1 MFSKALIALAFAST
15 AFATVF
21 VTEPVASTT
30 YTAGQSAIVQW
41 QDDGNTPTLAA
52 FGPAKISIYAGNAQQ
67 QTSLQLLNGSVDVSQ
82 VSSITFTPDP
92 TVGPDSSEYF
102 IRFESLSLK
111 DATQPQFPALAFSA
125 KFTLA
130 GMTGTFSAAVQSQI
144 NGQTTAPLATPAGTG
159 VAVSTPATTP
169 AATAPTTSAP
179 SLTTVSSKKASSTG
193 SAVASAT
200 HSSSAM
206 GVRAG
211 WAGAILGAVVGI
223 TIL

>member
-1 MFSKALIALAFAST
+1 MFSKALVVLALASA

-21 VTEPVASTT
+21 VTAPIASTT
-30 YTAGQSAIVQW
+30 YTAGQSAVVQW
-41 QDDGNTPTLAA
+41 QDDGNTPNLTA
-52 FGPAKISIYAGNAQQ
+52 FGPAMISIYAGNAEQ

-82 VSSITFTPDP
+82 VSSITFTPDA
-92 TVGPDSSEYF
+92 TIGPNSNEYF
-102 IRFESLSLK
+102 IRFQSISLK

-130 GMTGTFSAAVQSQI
+130 GMTGTFSAAVLSQI
-144 NGQTTAPLATPAGTG
+144 QGQTTAPLATPAGTG
-159 VAVSTPATTP
+159 ATIASTSVPATT
-169 AATAPTTSAP
+169 TSASA
-179 SLTTVSSKKASSTG
+179 SLTSVTSKKATSTG
-193 SAVASAT
+193 STAPSAT

-211 WAGAILGAVVGI
+211 WAGAILGAVLGI